1 MPSAMARS
9 KPVPSLR
16 RSAGARF
23 TVIRRSGNSNPLFR
37 IAARTRSR
45 ASRTAVSGRPTMSK
59 PGSPLATSTSTDT
72 SSVSRPHSAQA
83 VTRAN
88 PVTGGDFRRHAG
100 ANGTAAWY
108 LGPSVALPHDAR
120 VLATIAVALVAI
132 AVHLPNLPAGKAP
145 QEDAGV
151 FLYAAQVLLDGGL
164 PYRDVWDHKP
174 PLIYLIDALGL
185 VLGGGSPLGVW
196 ALQAIA
202 YAAAAAIGQRVMAR
216 AFGTPASLFGTV
228 AWLLAAPRIL
238 LFDGYFTNFVQ
249 TFLGP
254 LQFTALALY
263 LAEERDRTRT
273 WRTAAI
279 GATAGL
285 AALLTPA
292 GLGLWLAIGTHLV
305 ATRIARGSLSSLLA
319 RLSLLALGASIPLA
333 MAGAALGLAGIWGEA
348 WDQAVRYNTIYSGSV
363 TLAGRRDALAFGARL
378 LGSGGF
384 LFVAIAGA
392 AIALRDRASLPRAS
406 DARRLVSVALIAMPF
421 EILLGSASGREHG
434 YYWLAALP
442 ALGILAA
449 YGAFAFGRHLA
460 PRLARRARRSA
471 GALTAVAIVV
481 ALAALAVRPVP
492 LMVRVA
498 TTTEDG
504 VNAAAT
510 RYLAGSTTPND
521 TVFIWGSRAGVLFT
535 ADRRSP
541 NRYIYQYAP
550 LWTRGYESIRHVN
563 ELTAALTERP
573 PTIVID
579 ASRDSAATPSFES
592 ALAGG
597 FDSGDPLFVVG
608 GNVAKIP
615 EVVFRLYVPAGRIE
629 PTGWP
634 VYRLRAP

>member
-1 MPSAMARS
+1 M
-9 KPVPSLR
+9 
-16 RSAGARF
+16 
-23 TVIRRSGNSNPLFR
+23 
-37 IAARTRSR
+37 
-45 ASRTAVSGRPTMSK
+45 
-59 PGSPLATSTSTDT
+59 LAT
-72 SSVSRPHSAQA
+72 
-83 VTRAN
+83 
-88 PVTGGDFRRHAG
+88 
-100 ANGTAAWY
+100 
-108 LGPSVALPHDAR
+108 L
-120 VLATIAVALVAI
+120 AVALAAV
-132 AVHLPNLPAGKAP
+132 AVHLPNLPIGKAP

-151 FLYAAQVLLDGGL
+151 FLYAAQLLLDGGL

-185 VLGGGSPLGVW
+185 LLGGGSPLGVW
-196 ALQAIA
+196 ALQALA
-202 YAAAAAIGQRVMAR
+202 YAVAAVLGQRLMAR

-238 LFDGYFTNFVQ
+238 LMDGYFMNVVQ
-249 TFLGP
+249 VFLGP
-254 LQFTALALY
+254 LQFAALALY
-263 LAEERDRTRT
+263 LDEERDRTRT
-273 WRTAAI
+273 WRTPAI

-292 GLGLWLAIGTHLV
+292 GLGIWLAIGTHLI
-305 ATRIARGSLSSLLA
+305 ATRVARGSLGPLA
-319 RLSLLALGASIPLA
+319 VRLGLLALGAAIPLA

-348 WDQAVRYNTIYSGSV
+348 WDQAVRYNALYSGTVSI
-363 TLAGRRDALAFGARL
+363 AGRLDSLAHGARL

-384 LFVAIAGA
+384 LLVALAGA
-392 AIALRDRASLPRAS
+392 AIALRDRARLPRAS
-406 DARRLVSVALIAMPF
+406 DGRRLVAVALLALPF
-421 EILLGSASGREHG
+421 ETFLGSASGRQHA

-449 YGAFAFGRHLA
+449 YGAAAFARHVAPVLA
-460 PRLARRARRSA
+460 PRAGRSA
-471 GALTAVAIVV
+471 ATVT
-481 ALAALAVRPVP
+481 ALAVVLGLALLAARPVP
-492 LMVRVA
+492 LMIRVA
-498 TTTEDG
+498 TTPQDG
-504 VNAAAT
+504 VNAAAA
-510 RYLAGSTTPND
+510 RYLTENTRPGETA
-521 TVFIWGSRAGVLFT
+521 FIWGSRAGVLFT

-573 PTIVID
+573 PTIFID
-579 ASRDSAATPSFES
+579 ASRDSPVTPPLES

-629 PTGWP
+629 PIGWP